1 MSQNNKYLHR
11 IVKANEYIYWAI
23 SAWVGALEGRE
34 SAIKKEWRFNTR
46 AKLVAGDVKMT
57 AIIEVSN
64 MYDIYSTYD
73 ELIYFLIGYFNILPT

>member
-1 MSQNNKYLHR
+1 MKSQNNKYLHR

-57 AIIEVSN
+57 AIIEV
-64 MYDIYSTYD
+64 
-73 ELIYFLIGYFNILPT
+73 F